1 MSVCI
6 SMIELYGC
14 GSFFLFSIQFIH
26 EKYSSQ
32 KKNEKKAI
40 QGRWPSRK
48 RSCTTLWKALNSL

>member
-26 EKYSSQ
+26 EKYSSR
-32 KKNEKKAI
+32 KKKWEKSDS
-40 QGRWPSRK
+40 GPM
-48 RSCTTLWKALNSL
+48 TLPQA